1 MFIKRLLAFVLAIL
15 CVLPLSACGGEKV
28 DDAEL
33 TVGTSGLYS
42 EKEIRSAMSVVMDQ
56 FERGFE
62 SCKLLTLTYDEE
74 SSVKEAD
81 HWAEQYEADEA
92 IVLES
97 SFYVIG
103 NKNPSLNSNSTYR
116 GWQWILT
123 RNGNGRWELQTC
135 GY

>member
-1 MFIKRLLAFVLAIL
+1 MHMKRAGWLILTLLMLFL
-15 CVLPLSACGGEKV
+15 CACGGKV

-33 TVGTSGLYS
+33 TIGTSFLYS
-42 EKEIRSAMSVVMDQ
+42 EKEIRSAMDVVMDQ

-62 SCKLLTLTYDEE
+62 SCKLLTLSYDEE

-103 NKNPSLNSNSTYR
+103 SKNPTLNPNSTYR
-116 GWQWILT
+116 GWQ
-123 RNGNGRWELQTC
+123 LQTC

>member
-1 MFIKRLLAFVLAIL
+1 MKRLLAFVLVVL
-15 CVLPLSACGGEKV
+15 CVLPLSACGGKV
-28 DDAEL
+28 DDAKL
-33 TVGTSGLYS
+33 AIGTSYLYS
-42 EKEIRSAMSVVMDQ
+42 EKEIRSAMDVVMDQ

-97 SFYVIG
+97 SFYVVG
-103 NKNPSLNSNSTYR
+103 SKNPTLNPNSTYR

-123 RNGNGRWELQTC
+123 RNGHGRWVLQTS

>member
-1 MFIKRLLAFVLAIL
+1 MKRIAIFALLLVLIL
-15 CVLPLSACGGEKV
+15 SGCGGKV
-28 DDAEL
+28 DDAKL
-33 TVGTSGLYS
+33 TIGTSYLYS
-42 EKEIRSAMSVVMDQ
+42 EKEIQSAMRVVMNQ

-74 SSVKEAD
+74 SSVREAD
-81 HWAEQYEADEA
+81 DWAEQYEADEA

-103 NKNPSLNSNSTYR
+103 SKNPTLNPNSTYR